1 MYNYEKFG
9 RGIVVFWNVFDLGLV
24 RGCLLVGLL
33 RDYNIYDFGRRVE
46 FGRYFLLFH
55 FLSFRFLII
64 L

>member
-1 MYNYEKFG
+1 M
-9 RGIVVFWNVFDLGLV
+9 FWNVFDLGLV

-46 FGRYFLLFH
+46 FGRRFLLFY
-55 FLSFRFLII
+55 FVSFRFLII